1 MANTKKTSAE
11 EKNIDFESSMQRLE
25 EIVAVLE
32 KGKVGID
39 ESMELYEE
47 AISLARKCSAV
58 LDQAE
63 QRVSVLRLGTDGK
76 LVLEDFKGE
85 SND

>member
-1 MANTKKTSAE
+1 MANTKKNSSE
-11 EKNIDFESSMQRLE
+11 EKKIDFETSMQRLE
-25 EIVAVLE
+25 EIVAALE
-32 KGKVGID
+32 KGKVGLD

-47 AISLARKCSAV
+47 AISLARKCNAV

-63 QRVSVLRLGTDGK
+63 QRVSILRLGADGK
-76 LVLEDFKGE
+76 LGLEDFKGE